1 MLGGTTN
8 KIEIMKR
15 EPRITLPIKKPA
27 KVDKLEPQWRL
38 WIWYFLVTLLVLWVW
53 QELGNQVEHRT
64 IPYSE
69 FKAYLAKDEVAEAV
83 VKQNEIDGRIVPK
96 PESETKTK
104 PAESPASGA
113 SPGPTLTPAAEKK
126 PFFFRTE
133 RIEDPGLVNE
143 LQAAGVQYGAAR
155 PGVISQFLLAWV
167 LPIAV
172 MVLLWNMLARR
183 MGGQAQ
189 SLFAIGKSR
198 ARLVADPDT
207 GVTFEDV
214 AGCDEAKFELQEVVG
229 FIKNPKQ
236 YEGVGARIPKGV
248 LLVGP
253 PGTGKTLLARAVAG
267 EAKVP
272 FFLISGSDF
281 VEMFV
286 GVGAA
291 RVRDLFLQAK
301 GHAPCIIF
309 IDELDAIGRQRG
321 VHVGSVNDERE
332 QTLNALL
339 VEMDGFE
346 PNIGVILLAATNR
359 PEVLD
364 RALLRPGRFD
374 RQVIVDL
381 PDLDGREAILKVH
394 LKDKH
399 LAPEVDLRR
408 IAAATAGF
416 SGADLANVLNEAA
429 LLTAR
434 RQDVQITQ
442 ADLEEAIEK
451 VIAGPERK
459 SRRLSDQDKRRVAY
473 HEVGHALIAAHT
485 LHADPVHKISIVP
498 RGRAALGYTL
508 QLPTEDQFLLTRSEL
523 IDRIRGLLG
532 GRAAEEI
539 VFGEVSTGAQND
551 LERAT
556 ALSRQMIAM
565 YGMSERI
572 GLASCAQRQPTFL
585 NSSETQIQRDCSEQT
600 AREIDEEVRDLL
612 ALSYDEAREVLS
624 THRDQLERL
633 TAELIKHEAMDG
645 QTFYKLI
652 GQEQP
657 VIRVADPG
665 VVDGELNLKEV
676 NQHAD

>member
-1 MLGGTTN
+1 MLGETAN

-69 FKAYLAKDEVAEAV
+69 FKAYLAKGEVAEAV

-104 PAESPASGA
+104 PTESPASGA
-113 SPGPTLTPAAEKK
+113 SPGPAAEKK

-172 MVLLWNMLARR
+172 MVLLWNILARR

-207 GVTFEDV
+207 GVTFADA
-214 AGCDEAKFELQEVVG
+214 AGCDKAKFELQEVVG

-286 GVGAA
+286 GIGAA

-301 GHAPCIIF
+301 GHPPCIIF

-321 VHVGSVNDERE
+321 VHIGAVNDERE
-332 QTLNALL
+332 PTLNQLL
-339 VEMDGFE
+339 VEMDGFG
-346 PNIGVILLAATNR
+346 PNVGVIIPAATNR
-359 PEVLD
+359 PDGLD

-374 RQVIVDL
+374 RQVVIDA
-381 PDLDGREAILKVH
+381 PDLVGREAILK
-394 LKDKH
+394 
-399 LAPEVDLRR
+399 
-408 IAAATAGF
+408 I
-416 SGADLANVLNEAA
+416 
-429 LLTAR
+429 
-434 RQDVQITQ
+434 
-442 ADLEEAIEK
+442 
-451 VIAGPERK
+451 
-459 SRRLSDQDKRRVAY
+459 
-473 HEVGHALIAAHT
+473 HA
-485 LHADPVHKISIVP
+485 
-498 RGRAALGYTL
+498 
-508 QLPTEDQFLLTRSEL
+508 
-523 IDRIRGLLG
+523 
-532 GRAAEEI
+532 
-539 VFGEVSTGAQND
+539 
-551 LERAT
+551 
-556 ALSRQMIAM
+556 
-565 YGMSERI
+565 
-572 GLASCAQRQPTFL
+572 
-585 NSSETQIQRDCSEQT
+585 
-600 AREIDEEVRDLL
+600 
-612 ALSYDEAREVLS
+612 
-624 THRDQLERL
+624 
-633 TAELIKHEAMDG
+633 
-645 QTFYKLI
+645 
-652 GQEQP
+652 
-657 VIRVADPG
+657 
-665 VVDGELNLKEV
+665 
-676 NQHAD
+676 